1 MSGDVLV
8 PENNFASEKNRQ
20 AGRCR
25 TATLN
30 HGDQSESPPPMA
42 GLVINQEMCSQ
53 LIRSAGPQKSCQLRD
68 MAVEIYDQLSHEE
81 RGSVFVTETERKH
94 KDLYLA
100 CMARSRSAAIAF

>member
-8 PENNFASEKNRQ
+8 PENN
-20 AGRCR
+20 
-25 TATLN
+25 
-30 HGDQSESPPPMA
+30 SPPPMA
-42 GLVINQEMCSQ
+42 GIVINQEMCSQ

-81 RGSVFVTETERKH
+81 RGSVFVTETERKR